1 MGLCFSPIICVFK
14 SCGQGQVY
22 AGDPAQ
28 HYGQTPSPSKES
40 LCWAI
45 NTFKA
50 ENHEL
55 RVLNA
60 EMRMELAG
68 KSISWELER
77 QNLIDG
83 KMHSLAMAKRD
94 VDILV
99 EAMEESAARE
109 RECEAKI
116 EDMASTLRV
125 KDELIVQSKEGLQ
138 RQEAESQR
146 VEAKIRQSHIMRQ
159 ATVTALEESLTAQ
172 RDASA
177 KKMEELQQ
185 RLTETNEKLV
195 IKQQASI
202 AQVTRMEEEI
212 RLLIQKNQE
221 LQVSVTAAHFDL
233 NANLLAC
240 VKVDSDCRNLR
251 RPLPFQELALM
262 SDKDKARIQKEEE
275 KSKKEAEKRL
285 KNERRAKEEREKKE
299 RTDREE
305 EEMKAVA
312 AP

>member
-1 MGLCFSPIICVFK
+1 MKSSRGE

-221 LQVSVTAAHFDL
+221 LQ
-233 NANLLAC
+233 
-240 VKVDSDCRNLR
+240 
-251 RPLPFQELALM
+251 ELALM